1 MASVETLP
9 SAASKASTDPSSV
22 RREQEL
28 QAGRLK
34 LEQFKQK
41 RKGKKANARA
51 TTPAEPRFSHDEQQ
65 STPQQ
70 VDEQPAACLDL
81 KLHGPGSQNGFSVQ
95 NGETAKK
102 AGSSIFQGRAQGLKQ
117 AEQTFSSSDSRVG
130 TEDIEKP
137 GSGDV
142 DQDSGLVPI
151 CKPDGNQGGAEDL
164 PKFLQ
169 HSSNNNVPKE
179 SMEDANTS
187 VSMLLPSG
195 HEHSRVVNGVTDDI
209 SWSSTSSLTK
219 LMSGQVLDVPDPG
232 LLPSLAG
239 VTAKIENSSTGE
251 RIASISLSDWSTV
264 SRPFMT
270 PLSTVATDGPDSEYG
285 YGYGSVSQPSVSKPQ
300 PSASPFL
307 PHSEYQ
313 SIADPEIKVN
323 SYFVSPS
330 VESSHTSPP
339 KSRPLTGTS
348 TFSFTNSPLRPLS
361 ATTAAQLESSRSL
374 VPKELWS
381 TPFSD
386 SSSTSIFEPHSLT
399 SLPTS
404 KSYFEAS
411 RPTSFVSKALPLS
424 KSAFTSFASSNH
436 VSSRPLHS
444 SFLEPI
450 SSQATIVSTG
460 GHQEHGVG
468 ISEGREEQLMDF
480 LPRLPPI
487 SFLDQDM
494 EKSRKSER
502 EEFLSLEQHIE
513 DLTQEKF
520 SLQRSLDKE
529 RAMAASLASE
539 NTALVEDFN
548 NQGQV
553 VQRLKDD
560 IVALEENVR
569 MQEAMVK
576 SMRAEREKAQQESSS
591 AIERSQTLAGEV
603 IALENRVRTL
613 RSHELR
619 LERDM
624 ESLTSDVDSYK
635 RQIASLDKD
644 RTHWKTMVDALQEEK
659 KLLQGHLR
667 KAALGDD
674 TRKRE
679 TPLAAQQRQLVLADA
694 STSTDDLVTE
704 IPTLV
709 GHGSSFPSDSRLVG
723 SWQNGQQPDRS
734 MGQSLGVGIHPFVH
748 FHGVS
753 SSMPPE
759 VLRTVN
765 NINAVITSLG
775 EEKKAMLK
783 ALKAESKAAAQLR
796 ALNSDLSQKLEAQTQ
811 QLELAVAQRMAHGS
825 RVSVQVAPKPGIV
838 ATDFV
843 DEGDEVVD
851 RVLGWIMHLFPGGSS
866 RRNGVKR
873 L

>member
-1 MASVETLP
+1 MQITMASVETLP

-51 TTPAEPRFSHDEQQ
+51 STPAEPRFSHDEQQ

-137 GSGDV
+137 GSVDV

-187 VSMLLPSG
+187 VSMPLPSG

-219 LMSGQVLDVPDPG
+219 LTSGQVLDVPDPG

-251 RIASISLSDWSTV
+251 RIASISLSDWSTL

-270 PLSTVATDGPDSEYG
+270 PLSTVPTDGPDSEYG

-348 TFSFTNSPLRPLS
+348 STFSFTNSPLRPLS

-374 VPKELWS
+374 VPKELRS

-424 KSAFTSFASSNH
+424 KSALTSFASSNH

-487 SFLDQDM
+487 SFLDQDI

-548 NQGQV
+548 NQ
-553 VQRLKDD
+553 
-560 IVALEENVR
+560 
-569 MQEAMVK
+569 
-576 SMRAEREKAQQESSS
+576 
-591 AIERSQTLAGEV
+591 
-603 IALENRVRTL
+603 
-613 RSHELR
+613 
-619 LERDM
+619 
-624 ESLTSDVDSYK
+624 
-635 RQIASLDKD
+635 
-644 RTHWKTMVDALQEEK
+644 
-659 KLLQGHLR
+659 
-667 KAALGDD
+667 
-674 TRKRE
+674 
-679 TPLAAQQRQLVLADA
+679 
-694 STSTDDLVTE
+694 
-704 IPTLV
+704 
-709 GHGSSFPSDSRLVG
+709 
-723 SWQNGQQPDRS
+723 
-734 MGQSLGVGIHPFVH
+734 VGI
-748 FHGVS
+748 
-753 SSMPPE
+753 E
-759 VLRTVN
+759 
-765 NINAVITSLG
+765 
-775 EEKKAMLK
+775 
-783 ALKAESKAAAQLR
+783 
-796 ALNSDLSQKLEAQTQ
+796 
-811 QLELAVAQRMAHGS
+811 
-825 RVSVQVAPKPGIV
+825 
-838 ATDFV
+838 
-843 DEGDEVVD
+843 
-851 RVLGWIMHLFPGGSS
+851 
-866 RRNGVKR
+866 
-873 L
+873 

>member
-9 SAASKASTDPSSV
+9 SAASKASSDPSSV

-51 TTPAEPRFSHDEQQ
+51 STLAEPRFSHDEQQ

-95 NGETAKK
+95 NDKK
-102 AGSSIFQGRAQGLKQ
+102 AGPSIFQGRAQGLKQ

-137 GSGDV
+137 GSVDV

-151 CKPDGNQGGAEDL
+151 YKADGNQGGNEDL

-179 SMEDANTS
+179 SVEDADTS
-187 VSMLLPSG
+187 VSMPLLSG
-195 HEHSRVVNGVTDDI
+195 HEHSRVVNGVTDGI

-219 LMSGQVLDVPDPG
+219 LTSGQVLDVPDPG

-251 RIASISLSDWSTV
+251 RIASISLSDWSTL

-270 PLSTVATDGPDSEYG
+270 PLSTVPTDGPDSEYG

-348 TFSFTNSPLRPLS
+348 AFSFTNSPLRPLS
-361 ATTAAQLESSRSL
+361 AITAAQLESSRSL
-374 VPKELWS
+374 VPKELRS

-424 KSAFTSFASSNH
+424 KSALTSFASSNH

-460 GHQEHGVG
+460 GHEEHGVG

-576 SMRAEREKAQQESSS
+576 SMRAERDKAQQESSS

-679 TPLAAQQRQLVLADA
+679 IPLAAQQRQLVLADA

-704 IPTLV
+704 IPTLPPILPPPISGSLSSHPV
-709 GHGSSFPSDSRLVG
+709 SLDSGASSFSD
-723 SWQNGQQPDRS
+723 
-734 MGQSLGVGIHPFVH
+734 LGVGIHPFVH

-765 NINAVITSLG
+765 SINAVITSLS

-783 ALKAESKAAAQLR
+783 ALKAESTAAAQLR